1 MTRNRKS
8 ERGKSGMMIGFIINI
23 TLGFFNIAMG
33 IYNLAKSD
41 KEIKLLDYD
50 ITKSNIAIVKEFP
63 MFEIQY
69 FDIDELAFE
78 ELKAYKRI
86 TDSLSAETL
95 RNYLFVENDINN
107 LKEVGFDTNRIAI
120 NQNSIIALAIRQ
132 IGGSIAKDVTVEYDY
147 LQSSSGLHYFTTTTE
162 EIMSLEQ
169 NEKDISGK
177 TIFKQKY
184 TIGYG
189 DIPVGRGLIIPLF
202 VTYDVR
208 DPNAT
213 QDLNKDELWSIT
225 SPGVLIPIK
234 ISFKNIYNNKTN
246 IIEIRKM
253 NKSAIT
259 YSLYI
264 EGRG

>member
-1 MTRNRKS
+1 
-8 ERGKSGMMIGFIINI
+8 
-23 TLGFFNIAMG
+23 
-33 IYNLAKSD
+33 
-41 KEIKLLDYD
+41 
-50 ITKSNIAIVKEFP
+50 
-63 MFEIQY
+63 
-69 FDIDELAFE
+69 
-78 ELKAYKRI
+78 
-86 TDSLSAETL
+86 
-95 RNYLFVENDINN
+95 
-107 LKEVGFDTNRIAI
+107 
-120 NQNSIIALAIRQ
+120 
-132 IGGSIAKDVTVEYDY
+132 
-147 LQSSSGLHYFTTTTE
+147 
-162 EIMSLEQ
+162 MSLEQ

-208 DPNAT
+208 NPNAT